1 MSGGFTIANGVV
13 IENAAGSSKADRI
26 TGNSQANR
34 IDGRGGADRMD
45 GLGGDDTYVVDNR
58 SDTVAD
64 SGGGRDTVLA
74 RTSYALG
81 ATSSVE
87 VLQAFD
93 LDGTATLKLTG
104 NAAANTIT
112 GNAGKNVLDGGAG
125 RDVLTGGLG
134 RDQFLFDT
142 KLQRTNVDHILDF
155 SVADDTIRLDRS
167 IFGAFKKAGV
177 LKDAAFHVAESG
189 HLAQDASDRIIYDAS
204 SGSLY
209 YDPDGTGHKGASLF
223 AILESGLAL
232 TARDFLHRLTDML
245 LCCVRQS
252 THRWPAER

>member
-1 MSGGFTIANGVV
+1 MG
-13 IENAAGSSKADRI
+13 AAAP
-26 TGNSQANR
+26 TGWTALAGTT
-34 IDGRGGADRMD
+34 D
-45 GLGGDDTYVVDNR
+45 YVVDNR

-189 HLAQDASDRIIYDAS
+189 HLAEDANSTGS
-204 SGSLY
+204 STTHRAALSTR
-209 YDPDGTGHKGASLF
+209 PDGTGHKGASLF
-223 AILESGLAL
+223 AILRADS
-232 TARDFLHRLTDML
+232 
-245 LCCVRQS
+245 
-252 THRWPAER
+252 P